1 MDANFKKFKNIK
13 VSPSFDLE
21 KDLGFHELILNLK
34 ETEILHVHLLMRFY
48 WGICRIGAFETEQEL
63 HRFRTDYPGYV
74 KSVYIGKQIE
84 KMSDFVDHKFVD
96 SNSVYLN
103 LDRSLYQVL
112 DFKSPGILACW
123 GYCNKKFPGRIERL
137 VEKFSFIK
145 DVGNEV
151 AKKDQE
157 TSTQLGG
164 TILINSKGKI
174 IFCHSMNF
182 VGDHAKPEDIISAV
196 RGYFGNNL
204 KPRIRNIEQ
213 LPSETV
219 KQKPNLIQSV
229 QSTKNTKD
237 KKYLSF
243 DNPMLKI
250 KAPIESVTERE
261 SFVNMLRSKTLAVV
275 KKVTSDSKDKE
286 TEQEN
291 SKSSSFSK

>member
-1 MDANFKKFKNIK
+1 
-13 VSPSFDLE
+13 
-21 KDLGFHELILNLK
+21 
-34 ETEILHVHLLMRFY
+34 
-48 WGICRIGAFETEQEL
+48 
-63 HRFRTDYPGYV
+63 
-74 KSVYIGKQIE
+74 
-84 KMSDFVDHKFVD
+84 MSDFVDHKFVD